1 MAYYLEYVVPP
12 VDGDDIAVPLQ
23 DHPEPTL
30 PLSETD
36 VPVVDAAALPVRSAV
51 LASSVDEAKT
61 AAEEVIA
68 SSKASEATLFDD
80 PADSLEAGSG
90 RIVAVFR
97 GNGGWSDS

>member
-1 MAYYLEYVVPP
+1 MAFFLEYVVPP
-12 VDGDDIAVPLQ
+12 VGGDDIAVPLQ

-51 LASSVDEAKT
+51 LASSVGEAKS

-68 SSKASEATLFDD
+68 SSKAVEATLFDD
-80 PADSLEAGSG
+80 PAGSLDAGSG

-97 GNGGWSDS
+97 ENGGWSDS